1 MTIFDTLGDSDGPGG
16 VINFELFNRF
26 IGNRVKDSSSSSCSL
41 LRSPSGAESNVVG
54 LDPHDVEDTARVAL
68 VQLKELRSLAASED
82 GPCPDPDVK
91 LCLRCPKVE
100 PKHGR
105 QPKETAALGSAA
117 HVVWDPP
124 EFEGFV
130 VDAVDLS
137 KAKVYVTVMDKNVLT
152 KDSVIGTAVL
162 PLKAFDRSDVLD
174 LEPAA
179 SASSAAASSGAAG
192 AAVPRLEVVQVLS
205 NPKTGEST
213 KVTIVLGLQL
223 MSKEA
228 GFGFGVEK
236 VFELQRWRLECD
248 PVWGSGSEHFLP
260 ADPGKR

>member
-105 QPKETAALGSAA
+105 QPKETTALGCAA

-137 KAKVYVTVMDKNVLT
+137 KAKIHVTVMDKHAFT

-162 PLKAFDRSDVLD
+162 PLKAFDRSDVVN
-174 LEPAA
+174 LE
-179 SASSAAASSGAAG
+179 SAAASSSSSLV
-192 AAVPRLEVVQVLS
+192 AAVPRLEIVQVLS
-205 NPKTGEST
+205 DPETGEDT
-213 KVTIVLGLQL
+213 HVTMVLGLQL
-223 MSKEA
+223 LTKEA